1 MKTKLAKVK
10 IPRVKIPVKV
20 SGFLWSVKDSIH
32 KHSPEILLVSGLSG
46 FVGTV
51 ILACKATTK
60 LPEMVEEHEGMI
72 DDIHTYEEHRFG
84 DENQEPMPKNELAKM
99 KAEVYF
105 DIVKDYIFLYG
116 PSVSLGLASG
126 ACIVGS
132 YGIEKKRYTGL
143 LGAYNGAMAAF
154 ETYRQRVRE
163 ELGNDAD
170 ERFRHGWKKEQL
182 VEETKDEDGKKKKKK
197 EDILVL
203 DAGEPSQYARVFEH
217 YIHDGV
223 PNPNWYSDPFFN
235 MQFLKAKEAWFN
247 NILHARGPHG
257 KVYLNEVYNE
267 LGFDMTSEGQLVGW
281 MNNGPDEP
289 TTYISFGLYDIT
301 NPQTRRFINQQE
313 NAILLDFNV
322 QGVIIDL

>member
-143 LGAYNGAMAAF
+143 LGLRLRRIVNASGRN
-154 ETYRQRVRE
+154 
-163 ELGNDAD
+163 LGTMLMSASATVG
-170 ERFRHGWKKEQL
+170 RKSSWSRRPRTRTARKRRKRKIFSSSMRGSRRSML
-182 VEETKDEDGKKKKKK
+182 VCLS
-197 EDILVL
+197 II
-203 DAGEPSQYARVFEH
+203 F
-217 YIHDGV
+217 
-223 PNPNWYSDPFFN
+223 
-235 MQFLKAKEAWFN
+235 MM
-247 NILHARGPHG
+247 
-257 KVYLNEVYNE
+257 VYPIRI
-267 LGFDMTSEGQLVGW
+267 GTAIRSS
-281 MNNGPDEP
+281 
-289 TTYISFGLYDIT
+289 TCSF
-301 NPQTRRFINQQE
+301 
-313 NAILLDFNV
+313 
-322 QGVIIDL
+322 